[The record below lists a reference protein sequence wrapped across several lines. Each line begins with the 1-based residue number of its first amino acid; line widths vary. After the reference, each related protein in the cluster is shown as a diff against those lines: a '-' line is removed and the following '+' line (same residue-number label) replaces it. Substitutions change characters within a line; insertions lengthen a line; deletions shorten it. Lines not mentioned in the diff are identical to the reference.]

1 MIDSSPANSGDLG
14 LQHNASAAVV
24 PSGMS
29 ADAGFFLAGPEFGVV
44 NPKKMDHNNAGI
56 DVSLK
61 PRRKVQNLAALYGQL
76 LAVPVPIAGYP
87 ISNPESSP

>member
-44 NPKKMDHNNAGI
+44 NPK
-56 DVSLK
+56 
-61 PRRKVQNLAALYGQL
+61 
-76 LAVPVPIAGYP
+76 
-87 ISNPESSP
+87 